1 MIFKNHE
8 RKSWLRNLY
17 DKKIITIHAD
27 NDFEFDPDYQIEPD
41 AINFRLHPVLSKVKM
56 SKGHS
61 MDLLNHQREDTKKY
75 ETIIM
80 TPKGLKLAPGSLY
93 LGKTLE
99 VIAIN
104 NTRYMGLI
112 FNRPIISKLGISI
125 HFSQNKLPP
134 GVYWSFPLQ
143 IFNALS
149 IPIKIYPFMFIC
161 QMILIEYNE
170 ESHRLYTGKNIFSS
184 QINSWKKGLDNEEEN
199 QILTT
204 CDKYF
209 KWLKKGNDPKDLGE
223 DELVKESLNKLI
235 KKWGLEKKESYK
247 IILRRLTNIP
257 KIILAPFLALLIIA
271 DLYTTSESNLLLETF
286 KKPPIIWIFVFI
298 VTFVIFKPIIEI
310 IEFIIKLIKNYFG
323 KNKI

>member
-1 MIFKNHE
+1 MRFKNHD

-56 SKGHS
+56 SKGSS
-61 MDLLNHQREDTKKY
+61 MDLLNHQREYTKKY

-80 TPKGLKLAPGSLY
+80 TPKGLKLTPGSLY

-170 ESHRLYTGKNIFSS
+170 ESHRLYTGKNVFSS
-184 QINSWKKGLDNEEEN
+184 QINSWMKGLDNEEEK
-199 QILTT
+199 QIITI
-204 CDKYF
+204 CDKYS
-209 KWLKKGNDPKDLGE
+209 KWLKKGNDPKDLGKE
-223 DELVKESLNKLI
+223 ELVKESLNKSL
-235 KKWGLEKKESYK
+235 KKWNLEKKK
-247 IILRRLTNIP
+247 ISEISLRRLANIP
-257 KIILAPFLALLIIA
+257 KIILAPFSALIIIA
-271 DLYTTSESNLLLETF
+271 YTYTTSKPNFIFEIF
-286 KKPPIIWIFVFI
+286 KKPPILWIYVFV
-298 VTFVIFKPIIEI
+298 VAYVIFKPIIESI
-310 IEFIIKLIKNYFG
+310 IELIKNYVG

>member
-41 AINFRLHPVLSKVKM
+41 AINFRLHPVLLKVKM

-61 MDLLNHQREDTKKY
+61 MDLLNHQREYTKKY

-80 TPKGLKLAPGSLY
+80 TPKGLKLAPRSLY

-104 NTRYMGLI
+104 NTKYMGLI
-112 FNRPIISKLGISI
+112 FNRPIIAKLGISI

-170 ESHRLYTGKNIFSS
+170 ESHRLYTGENIFSS
-184 QINSWKKGLDNEEEN
+184 QINSWRKGLDNEEEN
-199 QILTT
+199 QIITI
-204 CDKYF
+204 CDKYS
-209 KWLKKGNDPKDLGE
+209 KWLEKGNDPKDLGKE
-223 DELVKESLNKLI
+223 ELVKKSLNKSL
-235 KKWGLEKKESYK
+235 KKWNLEKKKMSK
-247 IILRRLTNIP
+247 INLRILANIP
-257 KIILAPFLALLIIA
+257 NIILAPFSALLIIA
-271 DLYTTSESNLLLETF
+271 YTYTTSKPNSIFEIF
-286 KKPPIIWIFVFI
+286 KKPLILWIFVF
-298 VTFVIFKPIIEI
+298 VVAYVICKPVIK
-310 IEFIIKLIKNYFG
+310 FIIKLIKDYVG

>member
-1 MIFKNHE
+1 MRFKSHD

-56 SKGHS
+56 SKGSS
-61 MDLLNHQREDTKKY
+61 MDLLNHQREYTKKY

-80 TPKGLKLAPGSLY
+80 TPKGLTLTPGSLY

-170 ESHRLYTGKNIFSS
+170 ESHRLYTGENIFSS
-184 QINSWKKGLDNEEEN
+184 QINSWMKGLDNEEEN
-199 QILTT
+199 QIITI
-204 CDKYF
+204 CDKYS
-209 KWLKKGNDPKDLGE
+209 KWLKKGNDPKDLGKE
-223 DELVKESLNKLI
+223 ELVKESLNKSL
-235 KKWGLEKKESYK
+235 KKWNLEKKK
-247 IILRRLTNIP
+247 ISEISLRRLANIP
-257 KIILAPFLALLIIA
+257 KIILAPFSALIIIA
-271 DLYTTSESNLLLETF
+271 YTYTTSKSNFIFEIF
-286 KKPPIIWIFVFI
+286 KKPLILWIYVFV
-298 VTFVIFKPIIEI
+298 VAYVIFKPIIEFI
-310 IEFIIKLIKNYFG
+310 IELIKNYVG

>member
-17 DKKIITIHAD
+17 DNKIITIHAD

-61 MDLLNHQREDTKKY
+61 MDLLNHQREHTKNY
-75 ETIIM
+75 ENIIM
-80 TPKGLKLAPGSLY
+80 TPKGLKLAPRSLY

-134 GVYWSFPLQ
+134 GVCWSFPLQ

-170 ESHRLYTGKNIFSS
+170 ESHRLYTGENIFSS
-184 QINSWKKGLDNEEEN
+184 QINSWRKSLDNEEEN
-199 QILTT
+199 QIITI
-204 CDKYF
+204 CDKYS
-209 KWLKKGNDPKDLGE
+209 KWLKKGNDPKDLGKE
-223 DELVKESLNKLI
+223 ELVKESLNKSL
-235 KKWGLEKKESYK
+235 KKWNLEKKKTSK
-247 IILRRLTNIP
+247 ISLRGLANIP
-257 KIILAPFLALLIIA
+257 NIILAPFSALLIIA
-271 DLYTTSESNLLLETF
+271 YTYTTSKPNLILEIF
-286 KKPPIIWIFVFI
+286 KKPLIIWIFV
-298 VTFVIFKPIIEI
+298 VVVAYVIFKPVIK
-310 IEFIIKLIKNYFG
+310 FIIKLIKNYGG